1 MITLIC
7 LILIFIAAYLLT
19 KEYIVALKGAKI
31 TLTKEK
37 EDPTIAILIPARD
50 ESKVI
55 SNLLDSIKKQTYK
68 IDPKD
73 IYIIVES
80 KKDKTIEIAKK
91 RNINII
97 LRKNLT
103 NRRRKGYALDD
114 AIKEIL
120 KKKKHY
126 DIYFIFDADNIL
138 DRNYFKEM
146 IKSYKKG
153 YDIGIGY
160 RNTKNGNMSIY
171 SACSSLTFSMINT
184 FSNNYKMKHNI
195 TLTVS
200 GTGFYIK
207 GDILEELG
215 GYPFN
220 SLTEDYELTLYATL
234 NDLTSTYNIKAKYFD
249 EQPTDYNTT
258 IKQRTRWV
266 KGYFDSRRKYYP
278 LLKNKASRKDNNYP
292 SVYIA
297 LVGVKPYVLLVIS
310 ILLYIAN
317 LIYRIISNSIVK
329 VEINTLLLQILVI
342 LLAIYVVLLI
352 FTGILLIK
360 EKDNLRLTRKMKIK
374 SLFFNPLFLASY
386 VKCLYLALKN
396 KDLTWEKIEHTVN
409 IESGSDKNDNISK
422 RLS

>member
-7 LILIFIAAYLLT
+7 LILIFIASYLLI
-19 KEYIVALKGAKI
+19 KEYLVVLKGSKI
-31 TLTKEK
+31 TLKRNY
-37 EDPTIAILIPARD
+37 DNPSIAVLIPARD

-55 SNLLDSIKKQTYK
+55 SNLLESIKKQTYK
-68 IDPKD
+68 IDSKD

-80 KKDKTIEIAKK
+80 KKDKTVEIAKE

-97 LRKNLT
+97 YRKNLT

-120 KKKKHY
+120 KNKKHY
-126 DIYFIFDADNIL
+126 DAYFIFDADNIL

-146 IKSYKKG
+146 VKSYKKG

-160 RNTKNGNMSIY
+160 RNTKNGNSSIF

-207 GDILEELG
+207 GKILEDLG

-234 NDLTSTYNIKAKYFD
+234 NDLTSTYNTKAKYFD

-258 IKQRTRWV
+258 ITQRTRWV

-278 LLKNKASRKDNNYP
+278 LLRNKATRKDNNYP
-292 SVYIA
+292 SVYVS

-310 ILLYIAN
+310 VILYLLN
-317 LIYRIISNSIVK
+317 LVFRIISNSIIKIEVY
-329 VEINTLLLQILVI
+329 NLLLQFLVI
-342 LLAIYVVLLI
+342 VLAIYLVLLI
-352 FTGILLIK
+352 FTGVLLIK
-360 EKDNLRLTRKMKIK
+360 EKDNLRLNRKMKIK

-386 VKCLYLALKN
+386 VKCLYLANKF
-396 KDLTWEKIEHTVN
+396 KDLAWEKIEHTGN
-409 IESGSDKNDNISK
+409 IKDGSD
-422 RLS
+422 

>member
-7 LILIFIAAYLLT
+7 LVLIFIASYLLI
-19 KEYIVALKGAKI
+19 KEYIVALKGSKI
-31 TLTKEK
+31 TLKRNYDE
-37 EDPTIAILIPARD
+37 PLFAILIPARD

-55 SNLLDSIKKQTYK
+55 SNLIDSIKKQTFK
-68 IDPKD
+68 IDSKD

-80 KKDKTIEIAKK
+80 KKDKTVDIAKE

-97 LRKNLT
+97 YRKNLT

-126 DIYFIFDADNIL
+126 DAYFIFDADNVL

-146 IKSYKKG
+146 VKSYKKG

-160 RNTKNGNMSIY
+160 CNTKNGNMSIY

-184 FSNNYKMKHNI
+184 FSNNYKMKHNL

-207 GDILEELG
+207 GKILEELG

-220 SLTEDYELTLYATL
+220 SLTEDYEFTLYATL
-234 NDLTSTYNIKAKYFD
+234 NDLTSTYNMKAKYFD
-249 EQPTDYNTT
+249 EQPTDYATT

-278 LLKNKASRKDNNYP
+278 LLKEKASRKDNNYP

-310 ILLYIAN
+310 IILYLAN

-329 VEINTLLLQILVI
+329 VEIYNLLLQFLIIV
-342 LLAIYVVLLI
+342 LAIYIVLLI

-360 EKDNLRLTRKMKIK
+360 EKDNLRLNRKMKIK

-386 VKCLYLALKN
+386 VNCLYLSIKN
-396 KDLTWEKIEHTVN
+396 KDLAWKKIEHTVN
-409 IESGSDKNDNISK
+409 IEKEGKK
-422 RLS
+422 

>member
-7 LILIFIAAYLLT
+7 LILIFIAWFLLI
-19 KEYIVALKGAKI
+19 KEYIVALKGSKI
-31 TLTKEK
+31 KLKRTYAE
-37 EDPTIAILIPARD
+37 PSFAVLIPARD

-55 SNLLDSIKKQTYK
+55 SNLLDSIKKQTFK
-68 IDPKD
+68 IDSKD

-80 KKDKTIEIAKK
+80 RKDKTVSIAKE

-97 LRKNLT
+97 YRKNLT

-126 DIYFIFDADNIL
+126 DAYFIFDADNVL

-146 IKSYKKG
+146 VKTYKKG

-160 RNTKNGNMSIY
+160 RNTKNGNSSIF

-184 FSNNYKMKHNI
+184 FSNNYKMKHNL

-207 GDILEELG
+207 GKIIEELG

-220 SLTEDYELTLYATL
+220 SLTEDYEFTLYATL
-234 NDLTSTYNIKAKYFD
+234 NDLTSTYNMKAKYFD
-249 EQPTDYNTT
+249 EQPTDYATT

-278 LLKNKASRKDNNYP
+278 LLKEKASRKDNNYP

-310 ILLYIAN
+310 IILYLAN

-329 VEINTLLLQILVI
+329 VEVYNLLLQFLIIV
-342 LLAIYVVLLI
+342 LAIYIVLLI

-360 EKDNLRLTRKMKIK
+360 EKDNLRLNRKMKIK

-396 KDLTWEKIEHTVN
+396 KDLTWVKIEHTGN
-409 IESGSDKNDNISK
+409 IEKEVEK
-422 RLS
+422 

>member
-7 LILIFIAAYLLT
+7 LVLIFIASYLLI
-19 KEYIVALKGAKI
+19 KEYIVALKGSKV
-31 TLTKEK
+31 TLKRIY
-37 EDPTIAILIPARD
+37 DNPSFAILIPARD

-55 SNLLDSIKKQTYK
+55 SNLIDSIEKQTFK
-68 IDPKD
+68 IDSKD

-80 KKDKTIEIAKK
+80 KKDKTVDIAKE

-97 LRKNLT
+97 YRKNLT

-120 KKKKHY
+120 RKKKHY
-126 DIYFIFDADNIL
+126 DAYFIFDADNVL

-146 IKSYKKG
+146 VKSYKKG

-160 RNTKNGNMSIY
+160 RNTKNGNSSIF
-171 SACSSLTFSMINT
+171 SACSSLTFSMINN
-184 FSNNYKMKHNI
+184 FSNNYKMKHNL

-207 GDILEELG
+207 GKILEELG

-220 SLTEDYELTLYATL
+220 SLTEDYEFTLYATL
-234 NDLTSTYNIKAKYFD
+234 NDLTSTYNMKAKFFD

-278 LLKNKASRKDNNYP
+278 LLKNKAELKDNNYP
-292 SVYIA
+292 SVYIT

-310 ILLYIAN
+310 VILYLAN
-317 LIYRIISNSIVK
+317 LTYRIISNSIVK
-329 VEINTLLLQILVI
+329 VEVYTLLLQFLVI
-342 LLAIYVVLLI
+342 VLAIYIVLLI

-360 EKDNLRLTRKMKIK
+360 EKDNLRLNRNMKIK

-396 KDLTWEKIEHTVN
+396 KDLAWEKIKHTVN
-409 IESGSDKNDNISK
+409 IEKEDKK
-422 RLS
+422 

>member
-7 LILIFIAAYLLT
+7 LVLIFIASYLLI
-19 KEYIVALKGAKI
+19 KEYIVALKGSKV
-31 TLTKEK
+31 TLKRIY
-37 EDPTIAILIPARD
+37 DNPSLAVLIPARD

-55 SNLLDSIKKQTYK
+55 SNLIDSIEKQTFK
-68 IDPKD
+68 IDSKD

-80 KKDKTIEIAKK
+80 KKDKTVDIAKE

-97 LRKNLT
+97 YRKNLT

-120 KKKKHY
+120 RKKKHY
-126 DIYFIFDADNIL
+126 DAYFVFDADNVL

-146 IKSYKKG
+146 VKSYKKG

-160 RNTKNGNMSIY
+160 RNTKNGNSSIF

-184 FSNNYKMKHNI
+184 FSNNYKMKHNL

-207 GDILEELG
+207 GKILEELG

-220 SLTEDYELTLYATL
+220 SLTEDYEFTLYATL
-234 NDLTSTYNIKAKYFD
+234 NDLTSTYNMKAKYFD

-278 LLKNKASRKDNNYP
+278 LLKNKATRKDNNYP
-292 SVYIA
+292 SVYIT

-310 ILLYIAN
+310 VILYLAN
-317 LIYRIISNSIVK
+317 LTYRIISNSIVK
-329 VEINTLLLQILVI
+329 VEVYTLLLQFLVI
-342 LLAIYVVLLI
+342 VLAIYIVLLI

-360 EKDNLRLTRKMKIK
+360 EKDNLRLNRKMKIK

-396 KDLTWEKIEHTVN
+396 KDLAWEKIEHTVN
-409 IESGSDKNDNISK
+409 IEKEVK
-422 RLS
+422 K

>member
-7 LILIFIAAYLLT
+7 LILIFIASYLLI
-19 KEYIVALKGAKI
+19 KEYLVVLKGSKI
-31 TLTKEK
+31 TLKRNYNN
-37 EDPTIAILIPARD
+37 PSIAILIPARD

-55 SNLLDSIKKQTYK
+55 SNLLESIKKQTYK
-68 IDPKD
+68 IDSKD

-80 KKDKTIEIAKK
+80 KKDKTVEIAKE

-97 LRKNLT
+97 YRKNLT

-120 KKKKHY
+120 KNKKHY
-126 DIYFIFDADNIL
+126 DAYFIFDADNIL

-146 IKSYKKG
+146 VKSYKKG

-160 RNTKNGNMSIY
+160 RNTKNGNSSIF

-207 GDILEELG
+207 GKILEDLG

-234 NDLTSTYNIKAKYFD
+234 NDLTSTYNTKAKYFD

-258 IKQRTRWV
+258 ITQRTRWV

-278 LLKNKASRKDNNYP
+278 LLRNKATRKDNNYP
-292 SVYIA
+292 SVYVS

-310 ILLYIAN
+310 VILYLLN
-317 LIYRIISNSIVK
+317 LVFRIISNSIIKIEVY
-329 VEINTLLLQILVI
+329 NLLLQFLVI
-342 LLAIYVVLLI
+342 VLAIYLVLLI
-352 FTGILLIK
+352 FTGVLLIK
-360 EKDNLRLTRKMKIK
+360 EKDNLRLNRKMKIK

-386 VKCLYLALKN
+386 VKCLYLANKF
-396 KDLTWEKIEHTVN
+396 KDLAWEKIEHTGN
-409 IESGSDKNDNISK
+409 IKDGSD
-422 RLS
+422 

>member
-7 LILIFIAAYLLT
+7 LVLIFIASYLLI
-19 KEYIVALKGAKI
+19 KEYIVALKGSKV
-31 TLTKEK
+31 TLKRIY
-37 EDPTIAILIPARD
+37 DNPSFAVLIPARD

-55 SNLLDSIKKQTYK
+55 YNLIDSIEKQTFK
-68 IDPKD
+68 IDSKD

-80 KKDKTIEIAKK
+80 KKDKTVDIAKE

-97 LRKNLT
+97 YRKNLT

-120 KKKKHY
+120 RKKKHY
-126 DIYFIFDADNIL
+126 DAYFIFDADNVL

-146 IKSYKKG
+146 VKSYKKG

-160 RNTKNGNMSIY
+160 RNTKNGNSSIF

-184 FSNNYKMKHNI
+184 FSNNYKMKHNL

-207 GDILEELG
+207 GKILEELG

-220 SLTEDYELTLYATL
+220 SLTEDYEFTLYATL
-234 NDLTSTYNIKAKYFD
+234 NDLTSTYNMKAKYFD

-278 LLKNKASRKDNNYP
+278 LLKNKAVRKDNNYP
-292 SVYIA
+292 SVYIT

-310 ILLYIAN
+310 VILYLAN
-317 LIYRIISNSIVK
+317 LTYRIISNSIVK
-329 VEINTLLLQILVI
+329 VEVYTLLLQFLVI
-342 LLAIYVVLLI
+342 VLAIYIVLLI

-360 EKDNLRLTRKMKIK
+360 EKDNLRLNRKMKIK

-396 KDLTWEKIEHTVN
+396 KDLAWEKIEHTVN
-409 IESGSDKNDNISK
+409 MEKEVK
-422 RLS
+422 K

>member
-7 LILIFIAAYLLT
+7 LVLIFIASYLLI
-19 KEYIVALKGAKI
+19 KEYIVALKGSKV
-31 TLTKEK
+31 TLKRIY
-37 EDPTIAILIPARD
+37 DNPSFAVLIPARD

-55 SNLLDSIKKQTYK
+55 SNLIDSIEKQTFK
-68 IDPKD
+68 IDSKD

-80 KKDKTIEIAKK
+80 KKDKTVDIAKE

-97 LRKNLT
+97 YRKNLT

-120 KKKKHY
+120 RKKKHY
-126 DIYFIFDADNIL
+126 DAYFIFDADNVL

-146 IKSYKKG
+146 VKSYKKG

-160 RNTKNGNMSIY
+160 RNTKNGNSSIF

-184 FSNNYKMKHNI
+184 FSNNYKMKHNL

-207 GDILEELG
+207 GKILEELG

-220 SLTEDYELTLYATL
+220 SLTEDYEFTLYATL
-234 NDLTSTYNIKAKYFD
+234 NDLASTYNMKAKYFD

-278 LLKNKASRKDNNYP
+278 LLKNKAVRKDNNYP
-292 SVYIA
+292 SVYIT

-310 ILLYIAN
+310 VILYLAN
-317 LIYRIISNSIVK
+317 LTYRIISNSIVK
-329 VEINTLLLQILVI
+329 VEVYTLLLQFLVI
-342 LLAIYVVLLI
+342 VLAIYIVLLI

-360 EKDNLRLTRKMKIK
+360 EKDNLRLNRKMKIK

-396 KDLTWEKIEHTVN
+396 KDLAWEKIEHTVN
-409 IESGSDKNDNISK
+409 MEKEVK
-422 RLS
+422 K

>member
-7 LILIFIAAYLLT
+7 LVLIFIASYLLI
-19 KEYIVALKGAKI
+19 KEYIVALKDSKV
-31 TLTKEK
+31 TLKRIY
-37 EDPTIAILIPARD
+37 DNPSFAILIPARD

-55 SNLLDSIKKQTYK
+55 SNLIDSIEKQTFK
-68 IDPKD
+68 IDSKD

-80 KKDKTIEIAKK
+80 KKDKTVDIAKE

-97 LRKNLT
+97 YRKKLT

-120 KKKKHY
+120 RKKKHY
-126 DIYFIFDADNIL
+126 DAYFIFDADNVL

-146 IKSYKKG
+146 VKTYKKG

-160 RNTKNGNMSIY
+160 RNTKNGNSSIF

-184 FSNNYKMKHNI
+184 FSNNYKMKHNL

-207 GDILEELG
+207 GKILEELG

-220 SLTEDYELTLYATL
+220 SLTEDYEFTLYATL
-234 NDLTSTYNIKAKYFD
+234 NDLTSTYNMKAKFFD

-278 LLKNKASRKDNNYP
+278 LLKNKAELKDNNYP
-292 SVYIA
+292 SVYIT

-310 ILLYIAN
+310 VILYLAN
-317 LIYRIISNSIVK
+317 LTYRIISNSIVK
-329 VEINTLLLQILVI
+329 VEVYTLLLQFLVI
-342 LLAIYVVLLI
+342 VLAIYIVLLI

-360 EKDNLRLTRKMKIK
+360 EKDNLRLNRNMKIK

-396 KDLTWEKIEHTVN
+396 KDLAWEKIEHTVN
-409 IESGSDKNDNISK
+409 IEKEDKK
-422 RLS
+422 

>member
-7 LILIFIAAYLLT
+7 LVLIFIASYLLI
-19 KEYIVALKGAKI
+19 KEYIVALKGSKV
-31 TLTKEK
+31 TLKRIY
-37 EDPTIAILIPARD
+37 DNPSLAVLIPARD

-55 SNLLDSIKKQTYK
+55 SNLIDSIEKQTFK
-68 IDPKD
+68 IDSKD
-73 IYIIVES
+73 IYIIVEN
-80 KKDKTIEIAKK
+80 KKDKTVDIAKE

-97 LRKNLT
+97 YRKNLT

-120 KKKKHY
+120 RKKKHY
-126 DIYFIFDADNIL
+126 DAYFIFDADNVL

-146 IKSYKKG
+146 VKSYKKG

-160 RNTKNGNMSIY
+160 RNTKNGNSSIF

-184 FSNNYKMKHNI
+184 FSNNYKMKHNL

-207 GDILEELG
+207 GKIIEELG

-220 SLTEDYELTLYATL
+220 SLTEDYEFTLYATL
-234 NDLTSTYNIKAKYFD
+234 NDLTSTYNMKAKYFD

-278 LLKNKASRKDNNYP
+278 LLKNKAGLKDNNYP
-292 SVYIA
+292 SVYIT

-310 ILLYIAN
+310 VILYLAN
-317 LIYRIISNSIVK
+317 LTYRIISNSIVK
-329 VEINTLLLQILVI
+329 VEVYTLLLQFLVI
-342 LLAIYVVLLI
+342 VLAIYIVLLI

-360 EKDNLRLTRKMKIK
+360 EKDNLRLNRKMKIK

-396 KDLTWEKIEHTVN
+396 KDLAWEKIEHTVN
-409 IESGSDKNDNISK
+409 MEKEVK
-422 RLS
+422 K

>member
-7 LILIFIAAYLLT
+7 LVLIFIASYLLI
-19 KEYIVALKGAKI
+19 KEYIVALKGSKV
-31 TLTKEK
+31 TLKRIY
-37 EDPTIAILIPARD
+37 DNPSLAVLIPARD

-55 SNLLDSIKKQTYK
+55 SNLIDSIEKQTFK
-68 IDPKD
+68 IDSKD
-73 IYIIVES
+73 IYIIVEN
-80 KKDKTIEIAKK
+80 KKDKTVDIAKE

-97 LRKNLT
+97 YRKNLT

-120 KKKKHY
+120 RKKKHY
-126 DIYFIFDADNIL
+126 DAYFIFDADNVL

-146 IKSYKKG
+146 VKSYKKG

-160 RNTKNGNMSIY
+160 RNTKNGNSSIF

-184 FSNNYKMKHNI
+184 FSNNYKMKHNL

-207 GDILEELG
+207 GKILEELG

-220 SLTEDYELTLYATL
+220 SLTEDYEFTLYATL
-234 NDLTSTYNIKAKYFD
+234 NDLTSTYNMKAKYFD

-278 LLKNKASRKDNNYP
+278 LLKNKAVRKDNNYP
-292 SVYIA
+292 SVYIT

-310 ILLYIAN
+310 VILYLAN
-317 LIYRIISNSIVK
+317 LTYRIISNSIVK
-329 VEINTLLLQILVI
+329 VEVYTLLLQFLVI
-342 LLAIYVVLLI
+342 VLAIYIVLLI

-360 EKDNLRLTRKMKIK
+360 EKDNLRLNRKMKIK

-396 KDLTWEKIEHTVN
+396 KDLAWEKIEHTVN
-409 IESGSDKNDNISK
+409 IEKEVK
-422 RLS
+422 K

>member
-7 LILIFIAAYLLT
+7 LILIFIASYLLI
-19 KEYIVALKGAKI
+19 KEYLVVLKGSKI
-31 TLTKEK
+31 TLKRNYNN
-37 EDPTIAILIPARD
+37 PSIAVLIPARD

-55 SNLLDSIKKQTYK
+55 SNLLESIKKQTYK
-68 IDPKD
+68 IDSKD

-80 KKDKTIEIAKK
+80 KKDKTVEIAKE

-97 LRKNLT
+97 YRKNLT

-114 AIKEIL
+114 VIKEIL
-120 KKKKHY
+120 KNKKHY
-126 DIYFIFDADNIL
+126 DAYFIFDADNIL

-146 IKSYKKG
+146 VKSYKKG

-160 RNTKNGNMSIY
+160 RNTKNGNSSIF

-207 GDILEELG
+207 GKILEDLG

-234 NDLTSTYNIKAKYFD
+234 NDLTSTYNTKAKYFD

-258 IKQRTRWV
+258 ITQRTRWV

-278 LLKNKASRKDNNYP
+278 LLRNKATRKDNNYP
-292 SVYIA
+292 SVYVS

-310 ILLYIAN
+310 VILYLLN
-317 LIYRIISNSIVK
+317 LVFRIISNSIIKIEVY
-329 VEINTLLLQILVI
+329 NLLLQFLVI
-342 LLAIYVVLLI
+342 VLAIYLVLLI
-352 FTGILLIK
+352 FTGVLLIK
-360 EKDNLRLTRKMKIK
+360 EKDNLRLNRKMKIK

-386 VKCLYLALKN
+386 VKCLYLANKF
-396 KDLTWEKIEHTVN
+396 KDLAWEKIEHTGN
-409 IESGSDKNDNISK
+409 IKDGSD
-422 RLS
+422 

>member
-7 LILIFIAAYLLT
+7 LILIFISWFLLI
-19 KEYIVALKGAKI
+19 KEYIVALKGSKI
-31 TLTKEK
+31 KLKRTYE
-37 EDPTIAILIPARD
+37 EPNFAVLIPARD

-55 SNLLDSIKKQTYK
+55 SNLLDSIKKQTFK
-68 IDPKD
+68 IDSKD

-80 KKDKTIEIAKK
+80 RKDKTVSIAKE
-91 RNINII
+91 RDVNII
-97 LRKNLT
+97 YRKNLT

-126 DIYFIFDADNIL
+126 DAYFIFDADNVL

-146 IKSYKKG
+146 VKTYKKG

-160 RNTKNGNMSIY
+160 RNTKNGNSSIF

-184 FSNNYKMKHNI
+184 FSNNYKMKHNL

-207 GDILEELG
+207 GEILEELG

-220 SLTEDYELTLYATL
+220 SLTEDYEFTLYATL
-234 NDLTSTYNIKAKYFD
+234 NDLTSTYNTKAKYFD
-249 EQPTDYNTT
+249 EQPTDYATT

-297 LVGVKPYVLLVIS
+297 LVGVKPYVLFVIS
-310 ILLYIAN
+310 VILYLAN
-317 LIYRIISNSIVK
+317 LIFRIISNSIVK
-329 VEINTLLLQILVI
+329 IEVYTLLLQFFLII
-342 LLAIYVVLLI
+342 LAIYIVLLL

-360 EKDNLRLTRKMKIK
+360 EKDNLRLNRKMKIK

-396 KDLTWEKIEHTVN
+396 KDLTWVKIEHTGN
-409 IESGSDKNDNISK
+409 IEKEVEK
-422 RLS
+422 

>member
-7 LILIFIAAYLLT
+7 LVLIFIASYLLI
-19 KEYIVALKGAKI
+19 KEYIVALKGSKI
-31 TLTKEK
+31 TLKRNY
-37 EDPTIAILIPARD
+37 DNPTFAVLIPARD

-55 SNLLDSIKKQTYK
+55 SNLLDSIKKQTFK
-68 IDPKD
+68 IDSKD

-80 KKDKTIEIAKK
+80 KKDKTVDIAKE

-97 LRKNLT
+97 YRKNLT

-126 DIYFIFDADNIL
+126 DAYFIFDADNVL

-146 IKSYKKG
+146 VKSYKKG

-184 FSNNYKMKHNI
+184 FSNNYKMKHNL

-207 GDILEELG
+207 GKIIEELG

-220 SLTEDYELTLYATL
+220 SLTEDYEFTLYATL
-234 NDLTSTYNIKAKYFD
+234 NDLTSTYNMKAKYFD

-310 ILLYIAN
+310 IILYLAN

-329 VEINTLLLQILVI
+329 VEVYNLLLQFLIIV
-342 LLAIYVVLLI
+342 LAIYIVLLI

-360 EKDNLRLTRKMKIK
+360 EKDNLRLNRKMKIK

-386 VKCLYLALKN
+386 VKCLYLANKF
-396 KDLTWEKIEHTVN
+396 KDLAWEKIEHTVN
-409 IESGSDKNDNISK
+409 IEKEGKK
-422 RLS
+422 

>member
-7 LILIFIAAYLLT
+7 LVLIFIASYLLI
-19 KEYIVALKGAKI
+19 KEYIVALKGSKI
-31 TLTKEK
+31 TLKRNY
-37 EDPTIAILIPARD
+37 DNPSFAILIPARD

-55 SNLLDSIKKQTYK
+55 SNLIDSIKKQTFK
-68 IDPKD
+68 IDTKD

-80 KKDKTIEIAKK
+80 KNDKTVDIAKE

-97 LRKNLT
+97 YRKNLT

-126 DIYFIFDADNIL
+126 DAYFIFDADNVL

-146 IKSYKKG
+146 VKSYKKG

-184 FSNNYKMKHNI
+184 FSNNYKMNHNL

-207 GDILEELG
+207 GKIIEELG

-220 SLTEDYELTLYATL
+220 SLTEDYEFTLYATL
-234 NDLTSTYNIKAKYFD
+234 NDLTSTYNMKAKYFD
-249 EQPTDYNTT
+249 EQPTDYATT

-310 ILLYIAN
+310 IILYLAN

-329 VEINTLLLQILVI
+329 VEIYNLLLQFLIIV
-342 LLAIYVVLLI
+342 LAIYIVLLI

-360 EKDNLRLTRKMKIK
+360 EKDNLRLNRKMKIK

-396 KDLTWEKIEHTVN
+396 KDLAWEKIEHTVN
-409 IESGSDKNDNISK
+409 IEKEGKK
-422 RLS
+422 

>member
-7 LILIFIAAYLLT
+7 LVLIFIASYLLI
-19 KEYIVALKGAKI
+19 KEYIVALKGSKV
-31 TLTKEK
+31 TLKRIY
-37 EDPTIAILIPARD
+37 DNPSLAVLIPARD

-55 SNLLDSIKKQTYK
+55 SNLIDSIEKQTFK
-68 IDPKD
+68 IDSKD

-80 KKDKTIEIAKK
+80 KKDKTVDIAKE

-97 LRKNLT
+97 YRKKLT

-120 KKKKHY
+120 RKKKHY
-126 DIYFIFDADNIL
+126 DAYFIFDADNVL

-146 IKSYKKG
+146 VKSYKKG

-160 RNTKNGNMSIY
+160 RNTKNGNSSIF

-184 FSNNYKMKHNI
+184 FSNNYKMKHNL

-207 GDILEELG
+207 GKILEELG

-220 SLTEDYELTLYATL
+220 SLTEDYEFTLYATL
-234 NDLTSTYNIKAKYFD
+234 NDLTSTYNMKAKYFD

-278 LLKNKASRKDNNYP
+278 LLKNKAVRKDNNYP
-292 SVYIA
+292 SVYIT

-310 ILLYIAN
+310 VILYLAN
-317 LIYRIISNSIVK
+317 LTYRIISNSIVK
-329 VEINTLLLQILVI
+329 VEVYTLLLQFLVI
-342 LLAIYVVLLI
+342 VLAIYIVLLI

-360 EKDNLRLTRKMKIK
+360 EKDNLRLNRNMKIK

-396 KDLTWEKIEHTVN
+396 KDLAWEKIEHTVN
-409 IESGSDKNDNISK
+409 IEKEVK
-422 RLS
+422 K

>member
-7 LILIFIAAYLLT
+7 LVLIFIASYLLI
-19 KEYIVALKGAKI
+19 KEYIVALKGSKV
-31 TLTKEK
+31 TLKRIY
-37 EDPTIAILIPARD
+37 DNPSLAVLIPARD

-55 SNLLDSIKKQTYK
+55 SNLIDSIEKQTFK
-68 IDPKD
+68 IDSKD

-80 KKDKTIEIAKK
+80 KKDKTVDIAKE

-97 LRKNLT
+97 YRKNLT

-120 KKKKHY
+120 RKKKHY
-126 DIYFIFDADNIL
+126 DAYFIFDADNVL

-146 IKSYKKG
+146 VKSYKKG

-160 RNTKNGNMSIY
+160 RNTKNGNSSIF

-184 FSNNYKMKHNI
+184 FSNNYKMKHNL

-207 GDILEELG
+207 GKILEELG

-220 SLTEDYELTLYATL
+220 SLTEDYEFTLYATL
-234 NDLTSTYNIKAKYFD
+234 NDLTSTYNMKAKYFD

-278 LLKNKASRKDNNYP
+278 LLKNKAVRKDNNYP
-292 SVYIA
+292 SVYIT

-310 ILLYIAN
+310 VILYLAN
-317 LIYRIISNSIVK
+317 LTYRIISNSIVK
-329 VEINTLLLQILVI
+329 VEVHTLLLQFLVI
-342 LLAIYVVLLI
+342 VLAIYIVLLI

-360 EKDNLRLTRKMKIK
+360 EKDNLRLNRKMKIK

-396 KDLTWEKIEHTVN
+396 KDLAWEKIEHTVN
-409 IESGSDKNDNISK
+409 MEKEVK
-422 RLS
+422 K

>member
-7 LILIFIAAYLLT
+7 LVLIFIASYLLI

-31 TLTKEK
+31 TLKRNYDE
-37 EDPTIAILIPARD
+37 PLFAILIPARD

-55 SNLLDSIKKQTYK
+55 SNLLDSIKKQTFK
-68 IDPKD
+68 IDSKD

-80 KKDKTIEIAKK
+80 KKDKTVDIAKE

-97 LRKNLT
+97 YRKNLT

-126 DIYFIFDADNIL
+126 DAYFIFDADNVL

-146 IKSYKKG
+146 VKSYKKG

-160 RNTKNGNMSIY
+160 RNTKNGNSSIF

-184 FSNNYKMKHNI
+184 FSNNYKMKHNL

-207 GDILEELG
+207 GKIIEELG

-220 SLTEDYELTLYATL
+220 SLTEDYEFTLYATL
-234 NDLTSTYNIKAKYFD
+234 NDLTSTYNMKAKYFD
-249 EQPTDYNTT
+249 EQPTDYATT

-278 LLKNKASRKDNNYP
+278 LLKEKASRKDNNYP

-310 ILLYIAN
+310 IILYLAN

-329 VEINTLLLQILVI
+329 VEVYNLLLQFLIIV
-342 LLAIYVVLLI
+342 LAIYIVLLI

-360 EKDNLRLTRKMKIK
+360 EKDNLRLNRKMKIK

-396 KDLTWEKIEHTVN
+396 KDLAWEKIEHTVN
-409 IESGSDKNDNISK
+409 IEKEGKK
-422 RLS
+422 

>member
-7 LILIFIAAYLLT
+7 LVLIFIASYLLI
-19 KEYIVALKGAKI
+19 KEYIVALKGSKI
-31 TLTKEK
+31 TLKRNYDE
-37 EDPTIAILIPARD
+37 PLFAVLIPARD

-55 SNLLDSIKKQTYK
+55 SNLLDSIKKQTFK
-68 IDPKD
+68 IDSKD

-80 KKDKTIEIAKK
+80 KKDKTVDIAKE

-97 LRKNLT
+97 YRKNLT

-126 DIYFIFDADNIL
+126 DAYFIFDADNVL

-146 IKSYKKG
+146 VKSYKKG

-184 FSNNYKMKHNI
+184 FSNNYKMKHNL

-207 GDILEELG
+207 GKIIEELG

-220 SLTEDYELTLYATL
+220 SLTEDYEFTLYATL
-234 NDLTSTYNIKAKYFD
+234 NDLTSTYNMKAKYFD

-310 ILLYIAN
+310 IILYLAN

-329 VEINTLLLQILVI
+329 VEVYNLLLQFLIIV
-342 LLAIYVVLLI
+342 LAIYIVLLI

-360 EKDNLRLTRKMKIK
+360 EKDNLRLNRKMKIK

-386 VKCLYLALKN
+386 VKCLYLANKF
-396 KDLTWEKIEHTVN
+396 KDLAWEKIEHTVN
-409 IESGSDKNDNISK
+409 IEKEGKK
-422 RLS
+422 

>member
-7 LILIFIAAYLLT
+7 LVLIFIASYLLI
-19 KEYIVALKGAKI
+19 KEYIVALKGSKV
-31 TLTKEK
+31 TLKRIY
-37 EDPTIAILIPARD
+37 DNPSFAVLIPARD

-55 SNLLDSIKKQTYK
+55 SNLIDSIEKQTFK
-68 IDPKD
+68 IDSKD

-80 KKDKTIEIAKK
+80 KKDKTVDIAKE

-97 LRKNLT
+97 YRKKLT

-120 KKKKHY
+120 RKKKHY
-126 DIYFIFDADNIL
+126 DAYFIFDADNVL

-146 IKSYKKG
+146 VKSYKKG

-160 RNTKNGNMSIY
+160 RNTKNGNSSIF

-184 FSNNYKMKHNI
+184 FSNNYKMKHNL

-207 GDILEELG
+207 GKILEELG

-220 SLTEDYELTLYATL
+220 SLTEDYEFTLYATL
-234 NDLTSTYNIKAKYFD
+234 NDLTSTYNMKAKFFD

-278 LLKNKASRKDNNYP
+278 LLKNKAVRKDNNYP
-292 SVYIA
+292 SVYIT

-310 ILLYIAN
+310 VILYLAN
-317 LIYRIISNSIVK
+317 LTYRIISNSIVK
-329 VEINTLLLQILVI
+329 VEVYTLLLQFLVI
-342 LLAIYVVLLI
+342 VLAIYIVLLI

-360 EKDNLRLTRKMKIK
+360 EKDNLRLNRNMKIK

-396 KDLTWEKIEHTVN
+396 KDLAWEKIEHTVN
-409 IESGSDKNDNISK
+409 IEKEDKK
-422 RLS
+422 

>member
-7 LILIFIAAYLLT
+7 LVLIFIASYLLI
-19 KEYIVALKGAKI
+19 KEYIVALKGSKV
-31 TLTKEK
+31 TLKRIY
-37 EDPTIAILIPARD
+37 DNPSLAVLIPARD

-55 SNLLDSIKKQTYK
+55 SNLIDSIEKQTFK
-68 IDPKD
+68 IDSKD

-80 KKDKTIEIAKK
+80 KKDKTVDIAKE

-97 LRKNLT
+97 YRKKLT

-120 KKKKHY
+120 RKKKHY
-126 DIYFIFDADNIL
+126 DAYFIFDADNIL

-146 IKSYKKG
+146 VKSYKKG

-160 RNTKNGNMSIY
+160 RNTKNGNSSIF

-184 FSNNYKMKHNI
+184 FSNNYKMKHNL

-207 GDILEELG
+207 GKILEELG

-220 SLTEDYELTLYATL
+220 SLTEDYEFTLYATL
-234 NDLTSTYNIKAKYFD
+234 NDLTSTYNMKAKYFD

-278 LLKNKASRKDNNYP
+278 LLKNKAELKDNNYP
-292 SVYIA
+292 SVYIT

-310 ILLYIAN
+310 VILYLAN
-317 LIYRIISNSIVK
+317 LTYRIISNSIVK
-329 VEINTLLLQILVI
+329 VEVYTLLLQFLVI
-342 LLAIYVVLLI
+342 VLAIYIVLLI

-360 EKDNLRLTRKMKIK
+360 EKDNLRLNRKMKIK

-396 KDLTWEKIEHTVN
+396 KDLAWEKIEHTVN
-409 IESGSDKNDNISK
+409 IEKEGKK
-422 RLS
+422 

>member
-7 LILIFIAAYLLT
+7 LVLIFIASYLLI
-19 KEYIVALKGAKI
+19 KEYIVALKGSKV
-31 TLTKEK
+31 TLKRIY
-37 EDPTIAILIPARD
+37 DNPSLAVLIPARD

-55 SNLLDSIKKQTYK
+55 SNLIDSIEKQTFK
-68 IDPKD
+68 IDSKD

-80 KKDKTIEIAKK
+80 KKDKTVDIAKE

-97 LRKNLT
+97 YRKNLT

-120 KKKKHY
+120 RKKKHY
-126 DIYFIFDADNIL
+126 DAYFIFDADNVL

-146 IKSYKKG
+146 VKSYKKG

-160 RNTKNGNMSIY
+160 RNTKNGNSSIF

-184 FSNNYKMKHNI
+184 FSNNYKMKHNL

-207 GDILEELG
+207 GKILEELG

-220 SLTEDYELTLYATL
+220 SLTEDYEFTLYATL
-234 NDLTSTYNIKAKYFD
+234 NDLTSTYNMKAKYFD

-278 LLKNKASRKDNNYP
+278 LLKNKATRKDNNYP
-292 SVYIA
+292 SVYIT

-310 ILLYIAN
+310 VILYLAN
-317 LIYRIISNSIVK
+317 LTYRIISNSIVK
-329 VEINTLLLQILVI
+329 VEVYTLLLQFLVI
-342 LLAIYVVLLI
+342 VLAIYIVLLI

-360 EKDNLRLTRKMKIK
+360 EKDNLRLNRKMKIK

-396 KDLTWEKIEHTVN
+396 KDLAWEKIEHTVN
-409 IESGSDKNDNISK
+409 MEKEVK
-422 RLS
+422 K

>member
-7 LILIFIAAYLLT
+7 LILIFIAWFLLI
-19 KEYIVALKGAKI
+19 KEYIVALKGSKI
-31 TLTKEK
+31 KLKRTYDESNF
-37 EDPTIAILIPARD
+37 AILIPARD

-55 SNLLDSIKKQTYK
+55 SNLLDSIKKQTFK
-68 IDPKD
+68 IDSKD

-80 KKDKTIEIAKK
+80 RKDKTVSIAKK
-91 RNINII
+91 RDVNII
-97 LRKNLT
+97 YRKNLT
-103 NRRRKGYALDD
+103 NRRKGYALDD

-126 DIYFIFDADNIL
+126 DAYFIFDADNVL

-146 IKSYKKG
+146 VKTYKKG

-160 RNTKNGNMSIY
+160 RNTKNGNSSIF

-184 FSNNYKMKHNI
+184 FSNNYKMKHNL

-207 GDILEELG
+207 GEILEELG

-220 SLTEDYELTLYATL
+220 SLTEDYEFTLYATL
-234 NDLTSTYNIKAKYFD
+234 NDLTSTYNTKAKYFD
-249 EQPTDYNTT
+249 EQPTDYATT

-297 LVGVKPYVLLVIS
+297 LVGVKPYVLFVIS
-310 ILLYIAN
+310 VILYLAN
-317 LIYRIISNSIVK
+317 LIFRIISNSIVK
-329 VEINTLLLQILVI
+329 IEVYTLLLQFFLII
-342 LLAIYVVLLI
+342 LAIYIVLLL

-360 EKDNLRLTRKMKIK
+360 EKDNLRLNRKMKIK

-396 KDLTWEKIEHTVN
+396 KDLTWEKIEHTGN
-409 IESGSDKNDNISK
+409 IEKEVEK
-422 RLS
+422 

>member
-7 LILIFIAAYLLT
+7 LILIFIASYLLI
-19 KEYIVALKGAKI
+19 KEYLVVLKGSKI
-31 TLTKEK
+31 TLKRNY
-37 EDPTIAILIPARD
+37 DNPSIAILIPARD

-55 SNLLDSIKKQTYK
+55 SNLLESIKKQTYK
-68 IDPKD
+68 IDSKD

-80 KKDKTIEIAKK
+80 KKDKTVEIAKE

-97 LRKNLT
+97 YRKNLT

-120 KKKKHY
+120 KNKKHY
-126 DIYFIFDADNIL
+126 DAYFIFDADNIL

-146 IKSYKKG
+146 VKSYKKG

-160 RNTKNGNMSIY
+160 RNTKNGNSSIF

-207 GDILEELG
+207 GKILEDLG

-234 NDLTSTYNIKAKYFD
+234 NDLTSTYNTKAKYFD

-258 IKQRTRWV
+258 ITQRTRWV

-278 LLKNKASRKDNNYP
+278 LLRNKATRKDNNYP
-292 SVYIA
+292 SVYVS

-310 ILLYIAN
+310 VILYLLN
-317 LIYRIISNSIVK
+317 LVFRIISNSIIKIEVY
-329 VEINTLLLQILVI
+329 NLLLQFLVI
-342 LLAIYVVLLI
+342 VLAIYLVLLI
-352 FTGILLIK
+352 FTGVLLIK
-360 EKDNLRLTRKMKIK
+360 EKDNLRLNRKMKIK

-386 VKCLYLALKN
+386 VKCLYLANKF
-396 KDLTWEKIEHTVN
+396 KDLAWEKIEHTGN
-409 IESGSDKNDNISK
+409 IKDGSDLK
-422 RLS
+422 

>member
-7 LILIFIAAYLLT
+7 LVLIFIASYLLI
-19 KEYIVALKGAKI
+19 KEYIVALKGSKV
-31 TLTKEK
+31 TLKRIY
-37 EDPTIAILIPARD
+37 DNPSLAVLIPARD

-55 SNLLDSIKKQTYK
+55 SNLIDSIEKQTFK
-68 IDPKD
+68 IDSKD

-80 KKDKTIEIAKK
+80 KKDKTVDIAKE

-97 LRKNLT
+97 YRKNLT

-120 KKKKHY
+120 RKKKHY
-126 DIYFIFDADNIL
+126 DAYFIFDADNVL

-146 IKSYKKG
+146 VKSYKKG

-160 RNTKNGNMSIY
+160 RNTKNGNSSIF

-184 FSNNYKMKHNI
+184 FSNNYKMKHNL

-207 GDILEELG
+207 GKILKELG

-220 SLTEDYELTLYATL
+220 SLTEDYEFTLYATL
-234 NDLTSTYNIKAKYFD
+234 NDLTSTYNMKAKYFD

-278 LLKNKASRKDNNYP
+278 LLKNKAVRKDNNYP
-292 SVYIA
+292 SVYIT

-310 ILLYIAN
+310 VILYLAN
-317 LIYRIISNSIVK
+317 LTYRIISNSIVK
-329 VEINTLLLQILVI
+329 VEVYTLLLQFLVI
-342 LLAIYVVLLI
+342 VLAIYIVLLI

-360 EKDNLRLTRKMKIK
+360 EKDNLRLNRKMKIK

-396 KDLTWEKIEHTVN
+396 KDLAWEKIEHTVN
-409 IESGSDKNDNISK
+409 MEKEVK
-422 RLS
+422 K

>member
-7 LILIFIAAYLLT
+7 LVLIFIASYLLI
-19 KEYIVALKGAKI
+19 KEYIVALKGSKV
-31 TLTKEK
+31 TLKRIY
-37 EDPTIAILIPARD
+37 DNPSFAVLIPARD

-55 SNLLDSIKKQTYK
+55 SNLIDSIEKQTFK
-68 IDPKD
+68 IDSKD

-80 KKDKTIEIAKK
+80 KKDKTVDIAKE

-97 LRKNLT
+97 YRKNLT

-120 KKKKHY
+120 RKKKHY
-126 DIYFIFDADNIL
+126 DAYFIFDADNVL

-146 IKSYKKG
+146 VKSYKKG

-160 RNTKNGNMSIY
+160 RNTKNGNSSIF

-184 FSNNYKMKHNI
+184 FSNNYKMKHNL

-207 GDILEELG
+207 GKILEELG

-220 SLTEDYELTLYATL
+220 SLTEDYEFTLYATL
-234 NDLTSTYNIKAKYFD
+234 NDLTSTYNMKAKYFD

-278 LLKNKASRKDNNYP
+278 LLKNKAVRKDNNYP
-292 SVYIA
+292 SVYIT

-310 ILLYIAN
+310 VILYLAN
-317 LIYRIISNSIVK
+317 LTYRIISNSIVK
-329 VEINTLLLQILVI
+329 VEVYTLLLQFLVI
-342 LLAIYVVLLI
+342 VLAIYIVLLI

-360 EKDNLRLTRKMKIK
+360 EKDNLRLNRKMKIK

-396 KDLTWEKIEHTVN
+396 KDLAWEKIEHTVN
-409 IESGSDKNDNISK
+409 MEKEVK
-422 RLS
+422 K

>member
-7 LILIFIAAYLLT
+7 LILIFVASYLLI
-19 KEYIVALKGAKI
+19 KEYLVVLKGSKI
-31 TLTKEK
+31 TLKRTYD
-37 EDPTIAILIPARD
+37 DPTIAVLIPARD
-50 ESKVI
+50 ESRVI
-55 SNLLDSIKKQTYK
+55 ANLLDSIKKQTFK
-68 IDPKD
+68 IDSKD

-80 KKDKTIEIAKK
+80 KKDKTVDIAKK

-97 LRKNLT
+97 YRKNLT

-120 KKKKHY
+120 KSKKHY
-126 DIYFIFDADNIL
+126 DAYFIFDADNIL

-160 RNTKNGNMSIY
+160 RNTKNGNSSIF

-195 TLTVS
+195 TLTIS

-207 GDILEELG
+207 GKILEDLG

-234 NDLTSTYNIKAKYFD
+234 NDLSSIYNTKAKYFD

-258 IKQRTRWV
+258 IIQRTRWV
-266 KGYFDSRRKYYP
+266 KGYFDSRRKYYS
-278 LLKNKASRKDNNYP
+278 LLKNKAELKDNNYP
-292 SVYIA
+292 SVYVA
-297 LVGVKPYVLLVIS
+297 LVGVRPYVLLVIS
-310 ILLYIAN
+310 VILYLLN
-317 LIYRIISNSIVK
+317 LTFRIISNSIIKIEVY
-329 VEINTLLLQILVI
+329 TLLLQFLVI
-342 LLAIYVVLLI
+342 ILAIYIALLI
-352 FTGILLIK
+352 FSGILLIK
-360 EKDNLRLTRKMKIK
+360 EKDNLRLNRKMKLK
-374 SLFFNPLFLASY
+374 ALFFNPLFLASY
-386 VKCLYLALKN
+386 VKCLYLATKF
-396 KDLTWEKIEHTVN
+396 KDLTWEKIEHTGN
-409 IESGSDKNDNISK
+409 IEKEDEK
-422 RLS
+422 